1 MTMMGSRS
9 KGTHTPNANANRL
22 TNEETTAFAELFES
36 LDSSGKGFLRR
47 REIREGLAL
56 LGQHIP
62 KSEIEML
69 VGDRKGLSEVRRG
82 ICMC

>member
-1 MTMMGSRS
+1 MTMMGRRS
-9 KGTHTPNANANRL
+9 KGTHSLNANAKRL
-22 TNEETTAFAELFES
+22 TNEETNAFAELFES
-36 LDSSGKGFLRR
+36 LDSNGKGFLRR

-69 VGDRKGLSEVRRG
+69 VGDRKGLSEASRG